1 MAARKSERKLATVT
15 LVHPDGR
22 EYEAS
27 TPRELNNLVA
37 GYGYSIKDKSDLASA
52 SEKLA
57 GNVEGAVPMTATTT
71 TDTGTAK

>member
-1 MAARKSERKLATVT
+1 MATARKSERKLTTVV

-37 GYGYSIKDKSDLASA
+37 GYGYSIKDGSDLASA

-57 GNVEGAVPMTATTT
+57 GNVDGPAPMTATTST
-71 TDTGTAK
+71 EKLA